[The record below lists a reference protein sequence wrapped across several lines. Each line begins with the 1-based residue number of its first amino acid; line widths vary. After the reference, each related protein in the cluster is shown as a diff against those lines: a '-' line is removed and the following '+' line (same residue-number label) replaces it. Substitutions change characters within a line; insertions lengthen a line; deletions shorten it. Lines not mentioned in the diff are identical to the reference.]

1 MDGSEI
7 NVTKRGPAR
16 QDVAISCAHNIAL
29 ASVGPEESLL
39 AYRETADI
47 LCSLL

>member
-1 MDGSEI
+1 MGDSEI
-7 NVTKRGPAR
+7 NVTKLGPAR
-16 QDVAISCAHNIAL
+16 QDVAISRAHNIAL
-29 ASVGPEESLL
+29 ASVGSEESLS